1 VPPLEAALLTLVRRC
16 FESPATLTPADT
28 EPLRAAARIAAHH
41 AATPTAAH
49 ADPSQDAARTAAHH
63 ATSPQPSHT
72 ATGTLLGERDP
83 ADAALTY
90 VLVIGAF
97 HYINRIADLL
107 HVDSEILPSGLE
119 RFPLL
124 RRATIFLASKLFAR
138 MDLANRRYPDSFETA
153 CAKMSPVFERA
164 TGRPLAGEL
173 DPLRPRPQMVEVLR
187 HCLEERDERSSLTR
201 EQRARVDALVEQS
214 LPRSLADAEGFHPRP
229 SNAFDAFVF
238 VGTRYAARTTPEM
251 VDALRAEGMSDL
263 GILDLAHAI
272 ADANQWARVHRLL
285 GLPRDILSLA

>member
-1 VPPLEAALLTLVRRC
+1 MRRC

-28 EPLRAAARIAAHH
+28 DPLRAAARIAAHH
-41 AATPTAAH
+41 AASPTATH
-49 ADPSQDAARTAAHH
+49 AAARISVHH
-63 ATSPQPSHT
+63 DASPQLHPT
-72 ATGTLLGERDP
+72 ATGTLPGERDP
-83 ADAALTY
+83 ADAVLTY

-164 TGRPLAGEL
+164 TGRPLAGDL

-229 SNAFDAFVF
+229 GNAFDAFVF

-251 VDALRAEGMSDL
+251 VDALRAEGFSDL

-272 ADANQWARVHRLL
+272 ADANQWARVYRLL
-285 GLPRDILSLA
+285 GLPRDVLSLA